1 MTNLRAPVVFVS
13 AFQTLVLQPLQLQLQ
28 LAGVFSS
35 VQLWN
40 NPVLAPSGEG
50 LD

>member
-13 AFQTLVLQPLQLQLQ
+13 AFQTLVLQ

-40 NPVLAPSGEG
+40 NPALAPSGEG